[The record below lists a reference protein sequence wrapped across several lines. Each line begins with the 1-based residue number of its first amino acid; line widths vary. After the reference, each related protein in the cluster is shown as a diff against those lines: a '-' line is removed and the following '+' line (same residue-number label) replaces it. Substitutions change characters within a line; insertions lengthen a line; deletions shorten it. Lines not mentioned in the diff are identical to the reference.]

1 MAPPAAD
8 LLAGK
13 VALVTGSSRGLG
25 WSIARGMARAGAHV
39 AINARGEYEVAA
51 RVREL
56 AAEGLSASA
65 QAFNVADG
73 EAAARAVA
81 AMEATHGRIDILVN
95 NAGIAQRKPFAETS
109 DADWQRVIEINLTA
123 CFRLARLASR
133 AMLAQGSGRI
143 IMTTSVLAIVGRP
156 GTSAY
161 AAAKAGLV
169 ALTRTLAAEL
179 GAKGVLCNAVLPG
192 YFATEL
198 NAALMNDPRFC
209 HGQGPH
215 AAAPV
220 GRSRGAGERPVIFLA
235 GPAASFVNGHVLV
248 VDGGL
253 SVSVGTEIL
262 AGG

>member
-1 MAPPAAD
+1 MAGPAAD
-8 LLAGK
+8 LFSLAGK
-13 VALVTGSSRGLG
+13 TALVTGSSRGLG

-39 AINARGEYEVAA
+39 AINARSQSEVAA

-56 AAEGLSASA
+56 EGEGLSASA
-65 QAFNVADG
+65 QAFDVADAEG
-73 EAAARAVA
+73 ATRAVA
-81 AMEATHGRIDILVN
+81 AMEAAHGRIDILVN
-95 NAGIAQRKPFAETS
+95 NAGIAQRKPLAETS

-198 NAALMNDPRFC
+198 NSALINDPRFD
-209 HGQGPH
+209 
-215 AAAPV
+215 AMV
-220 GRSRGAGERPVIFLA
+220 KGRTPLHRWGDPEELA
-235 GPAASFVNGHVLV
+235 GPAIFLASPAASYVNGHVLV
-248 VDGGL
+248 VDGGM
-253 SVSVGTEIL
+253 SVSVGTEI
-262 AGG
+262 

>member
-1 MAPPAAD
+1 MAGPAAD
-8 LLAGK
+8 LFSLAGK

-39 AINARGEYEVAA
+39 AINARSETDAAA
-51 RVREL
+51 RVKEL
-56 AAEGLSASA
+56 TAEGLSASA
-65 QAFNVADG
+65 QVFDVADA
-73 EAAARAVA
+73 EAATRAVA
-81 AMEATHGRIDILVN
+81 AMEAAHGRIDILVN
-95 NAGIAQRKPFAETS
+95 NAGIAQRKPLAETS

-123 CFRLARLASR
+123 CFRLSRLVSR

-179 GAKGVLCNAVLPG
+179 GAKGVLCNAILPG

-198 NAALMNDPRFC
+198 NAALINGPRFD
-209 HGQGPH
+209 
-215 AAAPV
+215 AMV
-220 GRSRGAGERPVIFLA
+220 KGRTPLHRWGDPEELA
-235 GPAASFVNGHVLV
+235 GPAIFLASPAASYVNGHVLV
-248 VDGGL
+248 VDGGM
-253 SVSVGTEIL
+253 SVSVGTEI
-262 AGG
+262 

>member
-1 MAPPAAD
+1 MARPASA
-8 LLAGK
+8 LFSLAGK

-39 AINARGEYEVAA
+39 AINARKQPEVAA
-51 RVREL
+51 RVAEL
-56 AAEGLSASA
+56 EAEGLSASA
-65 QAFNVADG
+65 QAFDVADG
-73 EAAARAVA
+73 EAATRAVG
-81 AMEATHGRIDILVN
+81 AMEAVHGRIDILVN
-95 NAGIAQRKPFAETS
+95 NAGIAQRKPLSETS
-109 DADWQRVIEINLTA
+109 DADWQRVIDINLTA

-179 GAKGVLCNAVLPG
+179 GAKGILCNAILPG

-198 NAALMNDPRFC
+198 NTALINDPRFD
-209 HGQGPH
+209 
-215 AAAPV
+215 AMV
-220 GRSRGAGERPVIFLA
+220 KGRTPLHRWGDPEELA
-235 GPAASFVNGHVLV
+235 GPAIFLASAAASYVNGHVLV
-248 VDGGL
+248 VDGGM
-253 SVSVGTEIL
+253 SVSVGTEI
-262 AGG
+262 

>member
-8 LLAGK
+8 LFSLAGK

-39 AINARGEYEVAA
+39 AINARSEYEVAA

-65 QAFNVADG
+65 QAFDVADG

-109 DADWQRVIEINLTA
+109 DADWQRVMDINLTA

-179 GAKGVLCNAVLPG
+179 GASGVLCNAVLPG

-198 NAALMNDPRFC
+198 NAALMNDPRFD
-209 HGQGPH
+209 
-215 AAAPV
+215 AMV
-220 GRSRGAGERPVIFLA
+220 KGRTPLHRWGDPEELAGPVIFLA
-235 GPAASFVNGHVLV
+235 SPAASYVNGHVLV

-253 SVSVGTEIL
+253 SVSVGTEI
-262 AGG
+262 

>member
-1 MAPPAAD
+1 MVRPAAD
-8 LLAGK
+8 LFSLAGK

-25 WSIARGMARAGAHV
+25 WSIAHGMARAGAHV
-39 AINARGEYEVAA
+39 AINARSQSEVAA

-56 AAEGLSASA
+56 EDEGLSASA
-65 QAFNVADG
+65 QAFDVADA
-73 EAAARAVA
+73 EAATRAVA
-81 AMEATHGRIDILVN
+81 AMEAAHRRIDILVN
-95 NAGIAQRKPFAETS
+95 NAGIAQRKPLAETS

-123 CFRLARLASR
+123 CFRLSRLASR

-179 GAKGVLCNAVLPG
+179 GARGVLCNAILPG

-198 NAALMNDPRFC
+198 NAALIGDPRFD
-209 HGQGPH
+209 
-215 AAAPV
+215 AMV
-220 GRSRGAGERPVIFLA
+220 KGRTPLHRWGDPEELAGPVIFLA
-235 GPAASFVNGHVLV
+235 SPAASYVNGHVLV
-248 VDGGL
+248 VDGGM
-253 SVSVGTEIL
+253 SVSVGTEI
-262 AGG
+262 

>member
-1 MAPPAAD
+1 MAGPAAD
-8 LLAGK
+8 LFSLAGK

-39 AINARGEYEVAA
+39 AINARSQPDATA
-51 RVREL
+51 RVKEL
-56 AAEGLSASA
+56 AAEGLSASV
-65 QAFNVADG
+65 QAFDVADA
-73 EAAARAVA
+73 EAATRAVA
-81 AMEATHGRIDILVN
+81 AMEAAHGRIDILVN
-95 NAGIAQRKPFAETS
+95 NAGIAQRKPLAETS
-109 DADWQRVIEINLTA
+109 DADWQRVMDINLTA
-123 CFRLARLASR
+123 CFRLSRLVSR

-198 NAALMNDPRFC
+198 NAALMSDPRFDAMVKGRTPL
-209 HGQGPH
+209 HRWGDPEEMAGP
-215 AAAPV
+215 A
-220 GRSRGAGERPVIFLA
+220 IFLA
-235 GPAASFVNGHVLV
+235 SPAASYVNGHVLV
-248 VDGGL
+248 VDGGM
-253 SVSVGTEIL
+253 SVSVGTEI
-262 AGG
+262 

>member
-8 LLAGK
+8 LFSLAGK

-65 QAFNVADG
+65 QAFDVADG

-109 DADWQRVIEINLTA
+109 DADWQRVMDINLTA

-179 GAKGVLCNAVLPG
+179 GASGVLCNAVLPG

-198 NAALMNDPRFC
+198 NAALMNDPRFD
-209 HGQGPH
+209 
-215 AAAPV
+215 AMV
-220 GRSRGAGERPVIFLA
+220 KGRTPLHRWGDPEELAGPVIFLA
-235 GPAASFVNGHVLV
+235 SPAASFVNGHVLV

-253 SVSVGTEIL
+253 SVSVGTEI
-262 AGG
+262 